1 MKAFLEI
8 VRLELRR
15 LLRSKALAALTVAS
29 LAWMFAFPHL
39 VKSDGTVD
47 GAHELYVHFSLGGV
61 FVMCLVALAASAAG
75 SLSRE
80 REQKRLQLT
89 AVRPV
94 RIFAVALARS
104 AALTLAGAFVLAL
117 SAAVLAFNVDVS
129 RPCDKV
135 LSPVM
140 ESPRAEAEKMYDYYM
155 ASPETPDDVKKAKRS
170 VVIRLLTQR
179 AFDNYMS
186 IPAGQTASWNFDA
199 PEEGEFAVRLRFTND
214 FETRQDVMGEFRIG
228 DHVGAMTNKTQAVVR
243 VPLAKADGGTKAG
256 ERNVLNFR
264 NDGDAGLM
272 LRPRRDINLLV
283 KADSFGWNILR
294 AYLELVAILS
304 LTTSFGVFLGA
315 GLGRSVAVFT
325 MVSVIFVSVASS
337 DILDLYPDQLEK
349 DRADSIGLVI
359 TRTVEQ
365 MTRPAVSLRP
375 LAALAADERVEPRE
389 VASALAMDLIVF
401 PLVLSLLSAFALVR
415 KQE

>member
-15 LLRSKALAALTVAS
+15 LSRSKALAALAAVS
-29 LAWMFAFPHL
+29 LVWMFAFPHF
-39 VKSDGTVD
+39 VKSDGTVT

-61 FVMCLVALAASAAG
+61 FVICLVALAASAAG
-75 SLSRE
+75 SLSHE

-94 RIFAVALARS
+94 RIFALALARS
-104 AALTLAGAFVLAL
+104 AALTLAGALVLAL
-117 SAAVLAFNVDVS
+117 SAAVLAFNVDLS

-155 ASPETPDDVKKAKRS
+155 ASPETPDDVKKAKKS
-170 VVIRLLTQR
+170 VVLRLLTQR

-186 IPAGQTASWNFDA
+186 IPAGDTASWTFNA

-214 FETRQDVMGEFRIG
+214 FETRQDVVGEFRLG
-228 DHVGAMTNKTQAVVR
+228 SRTGVMTNITQAVVR
-243 VPLAKADGGTKAG
+243 VPLSESGEAAAG
-256 ERNVLNFR
+256 ERGVLSFR
-264 NDGDAGLM
+264 NNGDAGLM

-283 KADSFGWNILR
+283 KADSFGWNIVR
-294 AYLELVAILS
+294 AYLELVSILA
-304 LTTSFGVFLGA
+304 LTISFGVFLGA

-325 MVSVIFVSVASS
+325 MVSAIFVSVASS
-337 DILDLYPDQLEK
+337 DIIELYPDQLEK
-349 DRADSIGLVI
+349 DSKDSVGLAI
-359 TRTVEQ
+359 TRTVER

-389 VASALAMDLIVF
+389 VASAIAMDIVAF
-401 PLVLSLLSAFALVR
+401 PFILSLLSAFAIVR